1 MADGSLAPYVSEDI
15 DAGLELRALG
25 LPMARYFFEH
35 LQKVAAYKAYRPY
48 WKGDEF
54 CAYRGRKAH
63 KKDRQ
68 GCFIVYVVETERDG
82 ALRVTLICAGRLAA
96 FADEKAIQAF
106 ITPRLED
113 YFK

>member
-1 MADGSLAPYVSEDI
+1 MADGSLAPYVSENI

-25 LPMARYFFEH
+25 LPRARYFFEH

-63 KKDRQ
+63 KKDHRD
-68 GCFIVYVVETERDG
+68 CFIVYVVETERDG
-82 ALRVTLICAGRLAA
+82 ALQVTLIYADRLAA
-96 FADEKAIQAF
+96 FADDKAIEAF
-106 ITPRLED
+106 IMPRLKD